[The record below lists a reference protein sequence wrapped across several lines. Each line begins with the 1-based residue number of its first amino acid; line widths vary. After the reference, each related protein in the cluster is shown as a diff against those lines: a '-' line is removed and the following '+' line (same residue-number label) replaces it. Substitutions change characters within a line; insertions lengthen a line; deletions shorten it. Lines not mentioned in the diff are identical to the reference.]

1 MRPHYNGRKETIMPK
16 YFSPDDNVNGGNQTA
31 QPTAPVITPELQKLI
46 DEAVANK
53 DKEWQGKVNETE
65 KGIRLRLQKE
75 AEQAKMSAEEKAKAD
90 VEEQRKAMEEE
101 IKALKGEKAQR
112 IRESA
117 IANAKLP
124 PNYQYDVRILN
135 AQDDELPSI
144 IKAISKEYD
153 GLVESWKK
161 GSSNTTP
168 LASSSNISGIDMN
181 ELAKTN
187 PAEFRRLMNEKEK
200 ARKK

>member
-1 MRPHYNGRKETIMPK
+1 MPK